1 MPASDASA
9 DPRCAVGTDVG
20 GTFTDLVFCT
30 ASGEVHCFKVPST
43 PSQPGE
49 SILTGVDE
57 ISDALHPDA
66 AAWRDAHH
74 THSSTVATNAL
85 IERRGARVGMITT
98 IGFRDLF
105 ELQRLAIPHP
115 MRFDSRRPLPLV
127 PREWVREV
135 RGRIGADGAE
145 IEPLHEQDVIDAARA
160 LVAAGVEIAVVTFI
174 HSYRSPAHE
183 QLARAIIRR
192 YGIDLRVDLSSD
204 IWPQAREYERA
215 VLTAINASVRPI
227 VEAYVGRLSDGLKLR
242 GLTVPARIARSNGGA
257 ELAHTVR
264 DRPVVALL
272 SGPAAGVAGAAD
284 AAQDAG
290 WANADLMTLDVGGT
304 SADIGVIRAGAP
316 VLSSEELVGEF
327 PVLIPT
333 VAVSSIGA
341 GGGSI
346 IWLDS
351 TGSLKVGPRSV
362 GADPGPACY
371 GSGSIIPALTD
382 AFLVAGLLT
391 PGQRLGGKLA
401 LQLAP
406 ARNALAT
413 LGARLGWTAEQ
424 VADGAIRIATAMMA
438 AEATRVLAR
447 RGVDAPR
454 FRMVAFGGAGPLM
467 AALIAEEIAIDT
479 ILIPPFPGALS
490 ALGAA
495 RANIEGDL
503 VRPLYAR
510 LHAVSAAD
518 LTGAYRA
525 LRDEAATWITAQS
538 AGGGVAATR
547 VTYAAEMRYEG
558 QGYDVP
564 VLLDEECLAAG
575 DRDRIAGAFHAAH
588 RAVYGHATEA
598 NEVWLKE
605 LRVHITGAIPRPRL
619 RAVRDDDDAPV
630 AQRPIR
636 LGARIVEAAV
646 LGRAAVAADAV
657 VQGPAI
663 LNQMDTTTLIP
674 PGWQARLAASGA
686 LILSRTETEAR
697 P

>member
-1 MPASDASA
+1 MPTSDASA
-9 DPRCAVGTDVG
+9 DPRCAIGTDVG

-30 ASGEVHCFKVPST
+30 ASGDVHCFKVPST

-57 ISDALHPDA
+57 ISDALHPGA

-135 RGRIGADGAE
+135 RGRIGADGVE

-160 LVAAGVEIAVVTFI
+160 LVTAGVEIAVVTFI